1 LIYFPRVQQ
10 LAFRLDQNNLP
21 KDCSLLAWLRKTN
34 ARINMHTIFR
44 TLLTIIVMY
53 SLLVGCGEPSLELNG
68 EPVTAFTHVNLIP
81 MTQEVALKDQTVLVQ
96 GDQIMYVGRSR
107 SVKIP
112 SKATIIDGEG
122 AYLMPG
128 LADMHVHIYE
138 ESRDEYPVSPLNL
151 YIAKGV
157 TTIRDCGTAP
167 IHPSDTFVL
176 DWRDEILSG
185 KTIGPMIYSSGRTI
199 HGPVADSARVVQ
211 ERYEDGFDFVKLYM
225 ELSKKELEAAQGTA
239 EELGMYSVG
248 HIPYQVGLEQAISSG
263 LDEIAHLEELT
274 FELMWAD
281 QRPTRTLSMDQW
293 LTSFIEAVSE
303 RYGYDLGTEI
313 DFDPVEFEKLQGSQM
328 DQMLRSLRENE
339 IPVGTTL
346 AVGEVVDQKLFD
358 LDQFLRREE
367 NVYLAPGLVDEI
379 LAGQNRHQLMFDAIG
394 KNKALLDWKG
404 DLDFYVLRRL
414 KEAGIMIV
422 SGTDA
427 GSSSIGVVEGF
438 ATHDDLR
445 ILIENGFSAYEALQT
460 ATVNA
465 ARVVEK
471 MNGKGNFG
479 TIEVGKR
486 ADLILLA
493 GNPLDDI
500 LNTQKILGV
509 MAAGRWFNQPV
520 LGDLMQR

>member
-1 LIYFPRVQQ
+1 MR
-10 LAFRLDQNNLP
+10 
-21 KDCSLLAWLRKTN
+21 S
-34 ARINMHTIFR
+34 IFR
-44 TLLTIIVMY
+44 TRLMIIVGLT
-53 SLLVGCGEPSLELNG
+53 LLVGCGESSLELNG

-81 MTQEVALKDQTVLVQ
+81 MTEETVLEDQTVLVQ
-96 GDQIMYVGRSR
+96 GDQIIYVGRSG
-107 SVKIP
+107 SIKIP
-112 SKATIIDGEG
+112 TQATIIDSEG

-185 KTIGPMIYSSGRTI
+185 ETVGPMIYSSGRTI
-199 HGPVADSARVVQ
+199 HGPVAAPARVVR
-211 ERYEDGFDFVKLYM
+211 ERYENGFDFVKLYM
-225 ELSKKELEAAQGTA
+225 ELSKKEFEAAQGTA
-239 EELGMYSVG
+239 EELGMYTVG
-248 HIPYQVGLEQAISSG
+248 HIPYQVGLERAISSG
-263 LDEIAHLEELT
+263 LDEIAHIEELT

-281 QRPTRTLSMDQW
+281 QCPTRTLSMDQW
-293 LTSFIEAVSE
+293 LASFVEAVSE
-303 RYGYDLGTEI
+303 RYDYDPGTEI
-313 DFDPVEFEKLQGSQM
+313 DFDPAAFEKLQGAQM
-328 DQMLRSLRENE
+328 DLMLRSLRENE

-346 AVGEVVDQKLFD
+346 VVGEVVDQKLFD
-358 LDQFLRREE
+358 LDQFLQRAE
-367 NVYLAPGLVDEI
+367 NVYLVPGLVDEI

-394 KNKALLDWKG
+394 KNKALLDWKD

-445 ILIENGFSAYEALQT
+445 ILTEKGFSAYEALQT

-471 MNGKGNFG
+471 MNGEGNFG
-479 TIEVGKR
+479 TIEAGKR

-509 MAAGRWFNQPV
+509 MAAGRWFNQTA
-520 LGDLMQR
+520 LSKLIER

>member
-1 LIYFPRVQQ
+1 
-10 LAFRLDQNNLP
+10 
-21 KDCSLLAWLRKTN
+21 
-34 ARINMHTIFR
+34 MHTSFR
-44 TLLTIIVMY
+44 MLLMILVVLTL
-53 SLLVGCGEPSLELNG
+53 SAGCGDTSFELNG
-68 EPVTAFTHVNLIP
+68 EPVTAFTHVNLVP
-81 MTQEVALKDQTVLVQ
+81 MTREIVLKDQTVLVQ
-96 GDQIMYVGRSR
+96 GDRIIYVGKTGK
-107 SVKIP
+107 VKIP
-112 SKATIIDGEG
+112 SQATIIAGEG

-151 YIAKGV
+151 YIAKGA

-185 KTIGPMIYSSGRTI
+185 ETAGPMIYSSGRTI
-199 HGPVADSARVVQ
+199 HGPVAAPARVVR
-211 ERYEDGFDFVKLYM
+211 ERYKNGFDFVKLYM
-225 ELSKKELEAAQGTA
+225 ELSRKEFEEAQATA
-239 EELGMYSVG
+239 EELGMYTVG
-248 HIPYQVGLEQAISSG
+248 HIPYQVGLEEAISLG

-274 FELMWAD
+274 FELMWAG
-281 QRPTRTLSMDQW
+281 QRPTRYLSMDRW
-293 LTSFIEAVSE
+293 LESIAEAAGE
-303 RYGYDLGTEI
+303 RYGFDAGAEI
-313 DFDPVEFEKLQGSQM
+313 AFDSAEFEKLQGAQM
-328 DQMLRSLRENE
+328 DRMLHALHENE

-358 LDQFLRREE
+358 LDRFLGRGE
-367 NVYLAPGLVDEI
+367 NVYLVPGLVDEI

-394 KNKALLDWKG
+394 KNKALLDWKS
-404 DLDFYVLRRL
+404 DLDLYVLRRL

-445 ILIENGFSAYEALQT
+445 ILTENGFSAFEALQT

-465 ARVVEK
+465 ANTVEK
-471 MNGKGNFG
+471 MNGEGNFG

-500 LNTQKILGV
+500 LNTQNILGV
-509 MAAGRWFNQPV
+509 MAAGRWFDQQA
-520 LGDLMQR
+520 LDELMQIN